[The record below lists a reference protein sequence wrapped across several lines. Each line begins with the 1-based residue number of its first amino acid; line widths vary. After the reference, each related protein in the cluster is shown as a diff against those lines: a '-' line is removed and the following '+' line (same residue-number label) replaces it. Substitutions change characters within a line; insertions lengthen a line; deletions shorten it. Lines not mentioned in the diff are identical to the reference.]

1 MHLWVGIENKEQSLL
16 INPKNLYGDSAQPK
30 QKLFVPV
37 IGCLPWGLFTK
48 TKVKICPIKYL
59 LV

>member
-37 IGCLPWGLFTK
+37 IGCLP
-48 TKVKICPIKYL
+48 
-59 LV
+59 